1 MLSKMKKS
9 VVICMNSL
17 ISVIIF
23 CMIIMLL
30 CSCVSAARTTWKQA
44 KKTYHSMVEY
54 YTRDVENNLSNI
66 SDYLL
71 RISETADYYGMTN
84 CEEDKESMNNLSRQR
99 LYNQLNEDI
108 LVYSSA
114 DYFFIFQDKY
124 ADIMMVESAKKKAK
138 IQSQNI
144 REQLKRLLESREPT
158 EKWELFDAEGYQY
171 LIRVVSKDGVGIGCA
186 VSLNRLIETMQ
197 AVQLS
202 DYYVSYYKIGTMI
215 LDNESGKDLKIEL
228 PIQETDVGVRIVIPS
243 EKLFEEIRPLLNF
256 SMVFAVILI
265 ILLFALY
272 ISMYHW
278 FTNPVK
284 RIVSVMQKVDEEG
297 IDLKMPELRYGCYD
311 YLLKPVMEDDIIKV
325 MKNLVTK
332 IERERHQAQL
342 QEEGIVWNQ
351 LKPVWKEKYWEEM
364 LRGLRDD
371 PNRESEEYEETSYE
385 KSTIN

>member
-54 YTRDVENNLSNI
+54 YTRDVENNLRNI

-215 LDNESGKDLKIEL
+215 LDNESGK
-228 PIQETDVGVRIVIPS
+228 V
-243 EKLFEEIRPLLNF
+243 
-256 SMVFAVILI
+256 
-265 ILLFALY
+265 
-272 ISMYHW
+272 
-278 FTNPVK
+278 
-284 RIVSVMQKVDEEG
+284 
-297 IDLKMPELRYGCYD
+297 
-311 YLLKPVMEDDIIKV
+311 
-325 MKNLVTK
+325 
-332 IERERHQAQL
+332 
-342 QEEGIVWNQ
+342 
-351 LKPVWKEKYWEEM
+351 
-364 LRGLRDD
+364 
-371 PNRESEEYEETSYE
+371 
-385 KSTIN
+385 

>member
-124 ADIMMVESAKKKAK
+124 AEKKAK

-228 PIQETDVGVRIVIPS
+228 PIEETDVGVRIVIPS

-371 PNRESEEYEETSYE
+371 PNRECEEYEEKQWKE
-385 KSTIN
+385 EQDRRLIPILF